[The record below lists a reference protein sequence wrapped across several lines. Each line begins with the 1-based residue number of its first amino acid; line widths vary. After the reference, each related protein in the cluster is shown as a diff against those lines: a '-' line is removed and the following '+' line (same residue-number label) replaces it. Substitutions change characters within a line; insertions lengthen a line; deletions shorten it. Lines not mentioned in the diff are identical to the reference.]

1 MSTKSRGSSEHFPD
15 TRVQQHHKD
24 KTVSAREHQQRVQES
39 YSPQPWHDYDDDEDE
54 DDGNDNNA
62 CNDSRGSVKV
72 EPNEEFNCEAT
83 TSTCFRAG

>member
-39 YSPQPWHDYDDDEDE
+39 YSPQPWHDDDDDDDEDE
-54 DDGNDNNA
+54 VDDDDDA
-62 CNDSRGSVKV
+62 TRIVTVQCRV
-72 EPNEEFNCEAT
+72 EPNEEFNCDNN
-83 TSTCFRAG
+83 FNLV